1 MILLVI
7 GIFLLFINFYLSRYK
22 TSSNNLIYQV
32 QRDTNYKVNLKP
44 NNFYSEETLLKSE
57 YYVSNAIESININFK
72 YLVDSKNSFI
82 ESYKYNIKAK
92 VVATIKDNFNEDKEI
107 WEKENILK
115 EDIINESKVKKLSI
129 IENID
134 LPYPSYISLVES
146 YEKYYGI
153 IVNATL
159 KVYLNVIY
167 TIDTQD
173 NVKEQTDSLELN
185 IPLTSLIT
193 NIEENYE
200 KETNNKIILDNKTSN
215 NNIYYIIGIILII
228 ISILLVIIPF
238 SKFKNKNIFN
248 NYINHLLK
256 EYKGLIIKVN
266 QLPPLDNLKYIYV
279 ENIEYLIDIANQNS
293 LNIIYYEKI
302 KNKQG
307 NFYIFLNDY
316 IYLYEFNINK
326 K

>member
-44 NNFYSEETLLKSE
+44 NNFYSEETLLKNE
-57 YYVSNAIESININFK
+57 YYVSNAIESININFR

-167 TIDTQD
+167 TIGSQD

-215 NNIYYIIGIILII
+215 NNICYVIGIILII

-238 SKFKNKNIFN
+238 SKSKNKNIFN

>member
-1 MILLVI
+1 MILLII

-32 QRDTNYKVNLKP
+32 QRDINYKVNLKP

-115 EDIINESKVKKLSI
+115 DDIINESKVKKLSI

-185 IPLTSLIT
+185 IPL
-193 NIEENYE
+193 
-200 KETNNKIILDNKTSN
+200 
-215 NNIYYIIGIILII
+215 
-228 ISILLVIIPF
+228 
-238 SKFKNKNIFN
+238 N

-256 EYKGLIIKVN
+256 EYKELIIKVN

-302 KNKQG
+302 KSKQG

>member
-32 QRDTNYKVNLKP
+32 QRDINYKVNLKP

-115 EDIINESKVKKLSI
+115 DDIINESKVKKLSI

-200 KETNNKIILDNKTSN
+200 KETNNKIILDNETSN

-238 SKFKNKNIFN
+238 SKSKSNFN

-302 KNKQG
+302 KSKQG

>member
-44 NNFYSEETLLKSE
+44 NNFYSEETLLKNE
-57 YYVSNAIESININFK
+57 YYVSNAIESININFR

-238 SKFKNKNIFN
+238 SKSKNKNIFN

>member
-32 QRDTNYKVNLKP
+32 QRDINYKVNLKP
-44 NNFYSEETLLKSE
+44 NNFYSEETLLKNE
-57 YYVSNAIESININFK
+57 YYVSNAIESININFR

-115 EDIINESKVKKLSI
+115 DDIINESKVKKLSI

-238 SKFKNKNIFN
+238 SKSKNKNIFN

>member
-32 QRDTNYKVNLKP
+32 QRDINYKVNLKP
-44 NNFYSEETLLKSE
+44 NNFYSEETLLKNE
-57 YYVSNAIESININFK
+57 YYVSNAIESININFR

-115 EDIINESKVKKLSI
+115 DDIINESKVKKLSI

-200 KETNNKIILDNKTSN
+200 KETNNKIILDNETSN

-238 SKFKNKNIFN
+238 SKSKSNFN

-302 KNKQG
+302 KSKQG

>member
-44 NNFYSEETLLKSE
+44 NNFYSEETLLKNE

-72 YLVDSKNSFI
+72 YLIDSKNSFI

-238 SKFKNKNIFN
+238 SKSKNKNIFN

>member
-32 QRDTNYKVNLKP
+32 QRD
-44 NNFYSEETLLKSE
+44 
-57 YYVSNAIESININFK
+57 INFK
-72 YLVDSKNSFI
+72 YLIDSKNSFI

-238 SKFKNKNIFN
+238 SKSKNKNIFN

>member
-1 MILLVI
+1 MILLI
-7 GIFLLFINFYLSRYK
+7 ISIFLLFINFYLSRYK

-44 NNFYSEETLLKSE
+44 NNFYSEETLLKNE
-57 YYVSNAIESININFK
+57 YYVSNAIESININFR

-238 SKFKNKNIFN
+238 SKSKNKNIFN